1 MVRESSL
8 VLNNVG
14 PSVYQVGSDYQL
26 FPGILVRDENA
37 RDKLRD
43 MIGDIGL
50 IM

>member
-14 PSVYQVGSDYQL
+14 PSKAILWAESEP
-26 FPGILVRDENA
+26 FPGILVRDERA
-37 RDKLRD
+37 RDELRA

>member
-1 MVRESSL
+1 VVRESSL

-14 PSVYQVGSDYQL
+14 PSTDILWVGSEL
-26 FPGILVRDENA
+26 FPGILRNESARDE
-37 RDKLRD
+37 LRA

>member
-1 MVRESSL
+1 MVQESSL

-14 PSVYQVGSDYQL
+14 PSTSIL
-26 FPGILVRDENA
+26 WAESEHFPGILVRNESA
-37 RDKLRD
+37 RDELRA